1 MGLDRLDSGLDF
13 WHRDLALAMRRSFD
27 VFFGVPRAN
36 TCSTSRCFL
45 SDSVSMF
52 LLRSFEERLLRVL
65 GGAFAKD

>member
-1 MGLDRLDSGLDF
+1 M
-13 WHRDLALAMRRSFD
+13 SF
-27 VFFGVPRAN
+27 VIFFGVPRAN